1 MNEPKTKTWIF
12 GVAAGLLI
20 TMGVVAALDSYV
32 TGIQAFAERPVVEL
46 ERVTVT
52 ADRRQES
59 SATLADTQAKQPA
72 SL

>member
-12 GVAAGLLI
+12 GVAAGLLM
-20 TMGVVAALDSYV
+20 TMGVIAALDSYV
-32 TGIQAFAERPVVEL
+32 TGIQTFAARPALEL

-52 ADRRQES
+52 ADRPQ
-59 SATLADTQAKQPA
+59 ATAPTLADTQSKPA